1 MKFEKNL
8 ELLRKSKGLSQ
19 EDLSLAIGVS
29 RQTIYTWEGG
39 LNYPNILMLK
49 KLASVLDVSTDD
61 LLHGYDVSKLPKKFD
76 NVELIF
82 ISKRD
87 DTIKYEEVPNWFI
100 SLKNEE
106 DVCWALYDDG
116 VKGYSYQLSVLN
128 KVILHDKE
136 GYEIRVDEY
145 DSSLTKTDTYS
156 LIVNE
161 VNNQLF
167 FIGRIYYNNGVKCIE
182 SFRDQKFLKNWGI
195 GNKFL
200 GQSMIYENAEN
211 YELIFEGKK
220 QKVIKISY
228 FDPDGTN
235 DPKNSYF
242 EVFLNHNLQSVFW
255 QRFTVDL
262 KSKTTIVL
270 DGRKYGL
277 GYQSLTDRLKVVN
290 AL

>member
-49 KLASVLDVSTDD
+49 KIASVLEVSTDD
-61 LLHGYDVSKLPKKFD
+61 LLNGYDVSKLPKKFD
-76 NVELIF
+76 SIELIF

-87 DTIKYEEVPNWFI
+87 DAIKYEEVPNWFI

-116 VKGYSYQLSVLN
+116 VKDYSYQLSVIS
-128 KVILHDKE
+128 KVTLHDQE
-136 GYEIRVDEY
+136 GYEIRVNEY
-145 DSSLTKTDTYS
+145 DSNLTKTDTYA

-167 FIGRIYYNNGVKCIE
+167 FLGRIYYVNGVKCIE
-182 SFRDQKFLKNWGI
+182 SFHDQKFLNNWGI

-242 EVFLNHNLQSVFW
+242 EVYLNNNLQSVFW

-277 GYQSLTDRLKVVN
+277 GYQSLTDRLK
-290 AL
+290 

>member
-1 MKFEKNL
+1 MEFEKNL

-49 KLASVLDVSTDD
+49 KIASVLEVSTDD
-61 LLHGYDVSKLPKKFD
+61 LLNGYDVSKLPKKFD
-76 NVELIF
+76 SIELIF

-87 DTIKYEEVPNWFI
+87 DAIKYEEVPNWFI

-116 VKGYSYQLSVLN
+116 VKDYSYQLSVIS
-128 KVILHDKE
+128 KVTLHDQE
-136 GYEIRVDEY
+136 GYEIRVNEY
-145 DSSLTKTDTYS
+145 DSNLTKTDTYA

-167 FIGRIYYNNGVKCIE
+167 FLGRIYYVNGVKCIE
-182 SFRDQKFLKNWGI
+182 SFHDQKFLNNWGI

-242 EVFLNHNLQSVFW
+242 EVYLNNNLQSVFW

-277 GYQSLTDRLKVVN
+277 GYQSLTDRLK
-290 AL
+290 